1 MLQVWI
7 QKYDEEMGAAEATY
21 QEELAQTN
29 QVTLRL
35 VEAEVHL
42 VVSILGQLGVSP
54 VRLDCMLQGMPFRL
68 YSHLCINECA
78 HHTPAAMLL
87 W

>member
-29 QVTLRL
+29 QVTLFFL
-35 VEAEVHL
+35 
-42 VVSILGQLGVSP
+42 
-54 VRLDCMLQGMPFRL
+54 
-68 YSHLCINECA
+68 
-78 HHTPAAMLL
+78 
-87 W
+87 